1 MADEEHNLH
10 LLPRKGTKKVVYLQI
25 FEVKSDYDK
34 YLNKNTGSVSPI
46 KINKNQGDTWR
57 TPRAKQGESTGK
69 VLDANLVVTE
79 WYRSGNEVVSRKK
92 AERSYVYPT

>member
-25 FEVKSDYDK
+25 FEVKSECDK

-57 TPRAKQGESTGK
+57 ARQGLNRGRVWGK
-69 VLDANLVVTE
+69 YWMLI
-79 WYRSGNEVVSRKK
+79 WW
-92 AERSYVYPT
+92 

>member
-57 TPRAKQGESTGK
+57 SPRAKQGESMGK

-79 WYRSGNEVVSRKK
+79 
-92 AERSYVYPT
+92 

>member
-10 LLPRKGTKKVVYLQI
+10 LLPRKGTTKFVYLQI
-25 FEVKSDYDK
+25 FKVKSDCDK

-57 TPRAKQGESTGK
+57 VTPRAKQGESTGK

-79 WYRSGNEVVSRKK
+79 W
-92 AERSYVYPT
+92 